1 MIKNK
6 KLAYIL
12 IGILIIIFL
21 GLVFR
26 IYKIY
31 QESKSLTL
39 ITKQSNVKLSNY
51 YKQTAINYYLQA
63 SKPTSEIQKMID
75 ELNTPS
81 KLINYLNNKNF
92 QIIESDKTISLTPEE
107 FIKLENGSQI
117 AEIDYASFASLILEE
132 NDYYSVVFLY
142 KFNDSNE
149 ESQHYV
155 VPFRDGDTPRYLVYT
170 NKGFEAFEA
179 GWSFKDLC
187 QIEEQRLNVKTNQYT
202 SFIAGTVDFSNPLT
216 WDNCH

>member
-21 GLVFR
+21 GLVFG

-39 ITKQSNVKLSNY
+39 TTKQSNVKLSNY
-51 YKQTAINYYLQA
+51 KQTVISCNPQA
-63 SKPTSEIQKMID
+63 SKLTSEIQKMID

-142 KFNDSNE
+142 KLNDGNR

-155 VPFRDGDTPRYLVYT
+155 VPFRDGDTPRYLVYIG
-170 NKGFEAFEA
+170 NGFEAFEA

-187 QIEEQRLNVKTNQYT
+187 QIEEQRLNVKTSQYT

>member
-81 KLINYLNNKNF
+81 KLINYLNSKNF

-155 VPFRDGDTPRYLVYT
+155 VPFRDDDTPRYLVYT

-187 QIEEQRLNVKTNQYT
+187 QIEEQRLNVKNNQYT

>member
-21 GLVFR
+21 GLVFG

-39 ITKQSNVKLSNY
+39 TTKQSNVKLSNY
-51 YKQTAINYYLQA
+51 KQTAISCYPQA

-81 KLINYLNNKNF
+81 KLINYLNSKNF
-92 QIIESDKTISLTPEE
+92 QIIEADRTISLTPAE

-142 KFNDSNE
+142 KFNDDNR
-149 ESQHYV
+149 ESQHYI

-202 SFIAGTVDFSNPLT
+202 SFIAGTVDFSNHLT

>member
-21 GLVFR
+21 GLVFG

-39 ITKQSNVKLSNY
+39 TTKQSNVKLSNY
-51 YKQTAINYYLQA
+51 KQTVISCNPQA
-63 SKPTSEIQKMID
+63 SKLTSEIQKMID

-81 KLINYLNNKNF
+81 KLINYLNSKNF

-142 KFNDSNE
+142 KFNDGNG

-187 QIEEQRLNVKTNQYT
+187 QIEEQRLNVKNNQYT

>member
-6 KLAYIL
+6 KIVYIL
-12 IGILIIIFL
+12 IGVSIIIFL
-21 GLVFR
+21 GLVVE
-26 IYKIY
+26 IYKVY
-31 QESKSLTL
+31 QESKSLAL
-39 ITKQSNVKLSNY
+39 VISQSNAKFSN
-51 YKQTAINYYLQA
+51 YKQTAVSCYPQT
-63 SKPTSEIQKMID
+63 SKPTDEIQKMID

-81 KLINYLNNKNF
+81 KLIDYLNSKNF
-92 QIIESDKTISLTPEE
+92 QIIESDRTISLTPDE
-107 FIKLENGSQI
+107 FIKLDNGSQI
-117 AEIDYASFASLILEE
+117 AEIDFASFASLILEE

-142 KFNDSNE
+142 KFNDGNR

-155 VPFRDGDTPRYLVYT
+155 VPFRDGDTPRYLVYIG
-170 NKGFEAFEA
+170 NGFEAFEA

-187 QIEEQRLNVKTNQYT
+187 QIEEQRLNIKTSQYT